1 MSGRGRARYKS
12 SSPSPPP
19 GHLANP
25 SCAALGPGH
34 VTPPGHVTL
43 PSGNLA
49 GKQGSYGRG
58 MFAAAQVPATRTETL
73 SVSDQK
79 RYSHD

>member
-1 MSGRGRARYKS
+1 MGGRGRARYKS

-19 GHLANP
+19 GHPANP

-34 VTPPGHVTL
+34 VTP

>member
-1 MSGRGRARYKS
+1 MSGRGRACYKS

-19 GHLANP
+19 GHPTNP
-25 SCAALGPGH
+25 SCAALGPIHVTLPGH
-34 VTPPGHVTL
+34 VTPP
-43 PSGNLA
+43 NLA
-49 GKQGSYGRG
+49 VKQGSYGRG
-58 MFAAAQVPATRTETL
+58 MFAAAQVPAIVSRTETL